1 MLSGGNPRNLI
12 CSNPLFWSFRPFVA
26 TAPQRLFNRV
36 LLCLI
41 LTLEPRQTPPK
52 EFLVQKIVL
61 GVHGLLCAT
70 GADDIELLVHSQNVG
85 SPSPC
90 HVLEDRIHRGT
101 IAGSSIRS
109 LDEVFDRQA
118 AKHPGFRVKERR
130 YFVTQ
135 LRDQGRKS
143 WKPLKAA

>member
-1 MLSGGNPRNLI
+1 MVPFGGLI
-12 CSNPLFWSFRPFVA
+12 GSNPLSFLVVVRPRGKFA
-26 TAPQRLFNRV
+26 TRTIHHV

-41 LTLEPRQTPPK
+41 LTRQRARLAPK
-52 EFLVQKIVL
+52 EFLVRKIVL

-90 HVLEDRIHRGT
+90 HVLEDRIHQGT

-130 YFVTQ
+130 YFVTT
-135 LRDQGRKS
+135 LKDREKKTWR
-143 WKPLKAA
+143 PLNAA